1 MKTLIL
7 LGTPK
12 PKLETS
18 SSSFI
23 ANAMCGGFAEKPDI
37 LVIAHEKAEVIA
49 EAVKNSERILLI
61 TPNYIH
67 SVPAH
72 VLNFLY
78 TLPENDGSKYFAT
91 IIQSGFPE
99 ERDSAYIK
107 RCIDALIPRLGYN
120 YIGSAVMGDCA
131 AYGMV
136 PDMLKKRIPLFAELG
151 NRFDKNNV
159 LDLDYI
165 ASSGISAYEAIPEKM
180 VKKLEF
186 LRKIGV
192 GKLAWISLLCS
203 HKAYKKRFDRPY
215 L

>member
-12 PKLETS
+12 KSLKTS

-23 ANAMCGGFAEKPDI
+23 ANAMCEGMSEKPEII
-37 LVIAHEKAEVIA
+37 LIAHEKSETVAK
-49 EAVKNSERILLI
+49 AVEDSDVILLI

-72 VLNFLY
+72 VLDFLY
-78 TLPENDGSKYFAT
+78 GLPENNGSKAFAV

-99 ERDSAYIK
+99 ERDSKYIK
-107 RCIDALIPRLGYN
+107 SYIDSHIVRLGYN
-120 YIGSAVMGDCA
+120 YLGSAVMGDSA
-131 AYGMV
+131 AYGLC
-136 PDMLKKRIPLFAELG
+136 PDMCKKRIPLFAELG
-151 NRFDKNNV
+151 KRFENEGR
-159 LDLDYI
+159 LDLEYI
-165 ASSGISAYEAIPEKM
+165 ASSGISAYEVIPEKI
-180 VKKLEF
+180 VKRLEF
-186 LRKIGV
+186 MRKIGV
-192 GKLAWISLLCS
+192 GKLAWITMLNS